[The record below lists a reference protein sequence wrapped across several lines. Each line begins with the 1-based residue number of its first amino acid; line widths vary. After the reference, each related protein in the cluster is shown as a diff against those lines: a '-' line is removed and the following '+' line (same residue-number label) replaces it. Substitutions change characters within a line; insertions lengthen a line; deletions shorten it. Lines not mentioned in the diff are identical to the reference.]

1 MKCSALWAVTATLAC
16 GALQAQTNPLIAEMR
31 ANYTNIKANLLRAA
45 EKMPDEAYSYKP
57 ADSIRTFGALIGHI
71 AGQYRACGAVLG
83 QQKQIDTNK
92 TSKADLV
99 AALKASFAVCDAAW
113 EAMNDKTA
121 VETMSGR
128 GGNVSKLGM
137 LIFMTVVHNNEE
149 YGYLAV
155 YMRMKNIVPP
165 SSERSPM

>member
-1 MKCSALWAVTATLAC
+1 MKRSAYWVVAAALAC

-45 EKMPDEAYSYKP
+45 EKVPDEAYAYKP

-71 AGQYRACGAVLG
+71 AGQYRACAAVTG
-83 QQKQIDTNK
+83 HPGQIDTNK

-99 AALKASFAVCDAAW
+99 AALKASFAACDAAW
-113 EAMNDKTA
+113 ESMNDKTA
-121 VETMSGR
+121 TEMVSGR

-137 LIFMTVVHNNEE
+137 LIFSTIVHNNEE

-165 SSERSPM
+165 SSER